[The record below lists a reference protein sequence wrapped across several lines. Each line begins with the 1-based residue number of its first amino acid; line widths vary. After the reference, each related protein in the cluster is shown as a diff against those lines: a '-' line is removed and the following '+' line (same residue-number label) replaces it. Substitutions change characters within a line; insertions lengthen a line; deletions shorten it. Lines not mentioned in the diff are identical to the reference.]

1 MKDCYILCQSKMLIK
16 HETATGSQIDIFSTV
31 CDISSHISVRNP
43 NQLFTT
49 HGAVLNIS
57 ALMPYLNALH
67 LEILTSHAPSLQVRP
82 ELTGLTFESKIEQGH
97 YFELVQKYPIVKKAL
112 YLRRSVSLECLQF
125 TTIIKIL
132 VIYVDTCRSLD
143 IIYCFA

>member
-1 MKDCYILCQSKMLIK
+1 
-16 HETATGSQIDIFSTV
+16 
-31 CDISSHISVRNP
+31 
-43 NQLFTT
+43 
-49 HGAVLNIS
+49 
-57 ALMPYLNALH
+57 MPYLNALH